1 MQRAG
6 TSEEVAGLVLFLAS
20 DDSSF
25 ITGSEVVINGRFVT
39 CAATK
44 ELMRKSRKPEREPYI
59 VA

>member
-6 TSEEVAGLVLFLAS
+6 TSEEVAKLVLFLAS

-25 ITGSEVVINGRFVT
+25 ITGSEVVIDGGFVS

-44 ELMRKSRKPEREPYI
+44 ELRKLQAAGTEPYS